1 MKYEKLFKAY
11 KFFFFILSL
20 FTSNF
25 FVNIKFTV
33 HKKMYR
39 SFFFFPKKCGAYF
52 REHIVIPLSTV
63 CTRIGAA
70 AVIKPPFAA
79 LT

>member
-1 MKYEKLFKAY
+1 MKYEKLCKTY

-33 HKKMYR
+33 HKEMYR
-39 SFFFFPKKCGAYF
+39 NLFFFLQKCGAYF
-52 REHIVIPLSTV
+52 R
-63 CTRIGAA
+63 AA
-70 AVIKPPFAA
+70 HSN
-79 LT
+79 TS